1 MAGLARCR
9 VGAGWVAGEFFLF
22 FLFGDPVP
30 NNFSENQ
37 PRHRKP
43 LWRTIPPIEVGGY
56 VKQAGRRPKW
66 GGRYRVGRGR
76 SWGAGEEDK
85 NPGKDGEMAGGPGQF

>member
-1 MAGLARCR
+1 M
-9 VGAGWVAGEFFLF
+9 
-22 FLFGDPVP
+22 
-30 NNFSENQ
+30 
-37 PRHRKP
+37 
-43 LWRTIPPIEVGGY
+43 
-56 VKQAGRRPKW
+56 KQAGRRPKW